1 MQNCAGA
8 SSVPVPSE
16 VFNPCI
22 IGWAKLVG
30 DTYVLSNEGPVKI
43 MEVRSRTTVVYDSPF
58 SELEE
63 EWNKYETWIQQE
75 RETAPEGVQNPFQ
88 SDIAFYWFDTNRQ
101 MLRTAYGAAG
111 IALICA
117 AVVLFVSSK

>member
-8 SSVPVPSE
+8 SSVPVPRE

-22 IGWAKLVG
+22 IGWSKLVG
-30 DTYVLSNEGPVKI
+30 EAFVLSNEGRVKI

-58 SELEE
+58 SELEK
-63 EWNKYETWIQQE
+63 EWNNYETWIEQE
-75 RETAPEGVQNPFQ
+75 RAIAPSGVKKPFH

-111 IALICA
+111 IALVCA